1 LRHGLSD
8 SKGDPDLFAHA
19 MNRALT
25 TATGFFQESNKAENL
40 LKDSMEPF
48 QDWILMDEKYANAYL
63 SGEALANPERKRGL
77 FCVLW
82 KEKWPLGPAKGV
94 ESRFNNLLPLESRRR
109 G

>member
-1 LRHGLSD
+1 MGS
-8 SKGDPDLFAHA
+8 
-19 MNRALT
+19 
-25 TATGFFQESNKAENL
+25 FQESNQAENL
-40 LKDSMEPF
+40 LKDSMEAF

-63 SGEALANPERKRGL
+63 SGEALANPERKRGI